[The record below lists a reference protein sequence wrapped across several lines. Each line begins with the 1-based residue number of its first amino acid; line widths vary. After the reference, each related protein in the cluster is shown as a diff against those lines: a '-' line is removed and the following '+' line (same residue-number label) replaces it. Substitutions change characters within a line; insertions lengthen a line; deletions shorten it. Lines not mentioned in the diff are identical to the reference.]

1 MTEPHGFDLLALAT
15 PYALDAVSDT
25 ERREVERGVAG
36 APTAVAQAFGAEVSA
51 VQETMAAIAET
62 TAAKPSPALRESILS
77 RAAKLSAAR
86 SRWRTA
92 AVAAAAAIVV
102 GLAAFG
108 FGIQLRPT
116 GPQSVSD
123 RVLAAPDV
131 ESVTTPLA
139 TGTATVLF
147 SRERSAG
154 VLVMNNVPPPEPGTV
169 YQMWLLSPSGATLA
183 GTMDA
188 AAVSPSTTA
197 EIPAL
202 GDSTALGFTV
212 EPDPGSRE
220 PTGQMLVE
228 IPLR

>member
-1 MTEPHGFDLLALAT
+1 MTEPNSFDLLALAT
-15 PYALDAVSDT
+15 PYALDAVSDA
-25 ERREVERGVAG
+25 ERREIERGVAD
-36 APTAVAQAFGAEVSA
+36 APAAVARAFGAEVSA
-51 VQETMAAIAET
+51 VQETMAAVAAT
-62 TAAKPSPALRESILS
+62 TAAQPSPALRESVLG
-77 RAAKLSAAR
+77 RAAKLSATR

-92 AVAAAAAIVV
+92 GIAAAAALVV

-108 FGIQLRPT
+108 VGNQLRPT
-116 GPQSVSD
+116 APQSVSD

-131 ESVTTPLA
+131 ESVSTPLA

-169 YQMWLLSPSGATLA
+169 YQMWLLSPRGATLA

-188 AAVSPSTTA
+188 AAVAPSTTA
-197 EIPAL
+197 EIPSL

-220 PTGQMLVE
+220 PTGQMIVE

>member
-1 MTEPHGFDLLALAT
+1 MTEPHSSDLLTMAT
-15 PYALDAVSDT
+15 PYAFNAISDT
-25 ERREVERGVAG
+25 ERREIDRRAAE
-36 APTAVAQAFGAEVSA
+36 APKPIAQAFDAAVTAAHEMMAVVADSTA
-51 VQETMAAIAET
+51 VQP
-62 TAAKPSPALRESILS
+62 PSALRESVLG
-77 RAAKLSAAR
+77 RVEKLAATR

-102 GLAAFG
+102 GLAAFVV
-108 FGIQLRPT
+108 GIETRPT
-116 GPQSVSD
+116 ATQSVSD
-123 RVLAAPDV
+123 IVLAAPDV
-131 ESVTTPLA
+131 ESVSSPLA

-169 YQMWLLSPSGATLA
+169 YQMWLLSPRGATLA

-220 PTGQMLVE
+220 PTGQMIVQ

>member
-1 MTEPHGFDLLALAT
+1 MTEPHSFDLLAMAT
-15 PYALDAVSDT
+15 PYALDAISDT
-25 ERREVERGVAG
+25 ERLEIDRRTAE
-36 APTAVAQAFGAEVSA
+36 APKPIAQAFDAAVTAVHEV
-51 VQETMAAIAET
+51 MAAVAET
-62 TAAKPSPALRESILS
+62 TAVQPPPALRESVLS
-77 RAAKLSAAR
+77 RASKLSATR

-92 AVAAAAAIVV
+92 AIAAAAAIVV
-102 GLAAFG
+102 GLAAFSV
-108 FGIQLRPT
+108 GIGLRPT
-116 GPQSVSD
+116 ATQSVSD

-131 ESVTTPLA
+131 ASVSTPLA

-154 VLVMNNVPPPEPGTV
+154 VLVMNNVPPPAPGTV

-212 EPDPGSRE
+212 EPDPGSHE
-220 PTGQMLVE
+220 PTGQMIVQ

>member
-25 ERREVERGVAG
+25 ERREIDRLAAG
-36 APTAVAQAFGAEVSA
+36 APTPIAQAFGAEVTAVREVLAAVAATTA
-51 VQETMAAIAET
+51 VQ
-62 TAAKPSPALRESILS
+62 PPPALRESVLS
-77 RAAKLSAAR
+77 RAQKLVSAR
-86 SRWRTA
+86 SRWRTSA
-92 AVAAAAAIVV
+92 IAAAAAVVV
-102 GLAAFG
+102 GLAAFVV
-108 FGIQLRPT
+108 GIELRPT
-116 GPQSVSD
+116 ATQSVSD
-123 RVLAAPDV
+123 IVLAAPDV
-131 ESVTTPLA
+131 ESVSTPLA

-169 YQMWLLSPSGATLA
+169 YQMWLLGPGGATLA

-202 GDSTALGFTV
+202 GDSRALGFTV

-220 PTGQMLVE
+220 PTGQMIVE